1 MYTVVVADDEEEIR
15 RALVRR
21 VCWAEAGLEVIGEAE
36 NGAEALELVER
47 LEPDLLLTDVRM
59 PFMSGIELAREVR
72 EIRPTMQ
79 IAFLSGYDDFSYA
92 QQAIQ
97 YNIISYMLKPISA
110 AKLTEELI
118 KIRKKLD
125 EKFESFA
132 RWNGSLEQSE
142 QLELLMALMLDPFRE
157 EENVE
162 GEARLKQQAVACGL
176 PSELS
181 ETRYVVMVTRIQD
194 DTGAN
199 RTVPGSVTALDSII
213 KKYLHHVSFYTEN
226 RVISL
231 LAATHAGMT
240 KYLHILVEDIMQSVE
255 RITGLHA
262 AIGVSREN
270 DRLSDSHE
278 IYAEAMN
285 ALHYCGKTKSSV
297 HFISDIER
305 QDKIDHEEMQRVVD
319 RVEQLVRNG
328 TQEELEAYLQAMGK
342 KMAEQKLSSMTVRL
356 MAAGI
361 VTAVLQV
368 AYTVADKKAFEELQS
383 TSPLQQQV
391 FLEEIRELWENC
403 ISFCCRAKQIVSEQ
417 RSKSGSVI
425 CDQALELIRRRYD
438 DPGLSVVSVS
448 SEIAVTP
455 NYLSSLIKKNTGKT
469 FVELLTEKRIEAARE
484 MLLGTPMKIG
494 EIAEK
499 CGYND
504 QHYFSYCFKKET
516 GISPN
521 GCRRREAEHAK
532 N

>member
-21 VCWAEAGLEVIGEAE
+21 VCWAEAGFEVIGEAE

-142 QLELLMALMLDPFRE
+142 QMELLMALVLDPFRE
-157 EENVE
+157 NESEEAE
-162 GEARLKQQAVACGL
+162 QRLKVQAAACGL
-176 PSELS
+176 PSEVS
-181 ETRYVVMVTRIQD
+181 EMRYVVMVTRIQD
-194 DTGAN
+194 GAGVN

-213 KKYLHHVSFYTEN
+213 KKYVHHVSFYTEN

-262 AIGVSREN
+262 AIGVSRET
-270 DRLSDSHE
+270 DRLANSHE

-305 QDKIDHEEMQRVVD
+305 QDKFDHEEMQRVVD

-328 TQEELEAYLQAMGK
+328 TQEELEAYLQAMEK

-403 ISFCCRAKQIVSEQ
+403 ISFCRRAKQIVSEQ

-438 DPGLSVVSVS
+438 DPDLSIVSVS

-469 FVELLTEKRIEAARE
+469 FVELLTEKRIETARE
-484 MLLGTPMKIG
+484 MLLETTMKIG

-521 GCRRREAEHAK
+521 GCRREVRHAK

>member
-21 VCWAEAGLEVIGEAE
+21 VCWAEAGFEVIGEAE

-97 YNIISYMLKPISA
+97 YNIISYMLKPISS

-270 DRLSDSHE
+270 DRLSDSH
-278 IYAEAMN
+278 
-285 ALHYCGKTKSSV
+285 
-297 HFISDIER
+297 
-305 QDKIDHEEMQRVVD
+305 
-319 RVEQLVRNG
+319 
-328 TQEELEAYLQAMGK
+328 
-342 KMAEQKLSSMTVRL
+342 
-356 MAAGI
+356 
-361 VTAVLQV
+361 
-368 AYTVADKKAFEELQS
+368 
-383 TSPLQQQV
+383 
-391 FLEEIRELWENC
+391 
-403 ISFCCRAKQIVSEQ
+403 
-417 RSKSGSVI
+417 
-425 CDQALELIRRRYD
+425 
-438 DPGLSVVSVS
+438 
-448 SEIAVTP
+448 
-455 NYLSSLIKKNTGKT
+455 
-469 FVELLTEKRIEAARE
+469 
-484 MLLGTPMKIG
+484 
-494 EIAEK
+494 
-499 CGYND
+499 
-504 QHYFSYCFKKET
+504 
-516 GISPN
+516 
-521 GCRRREAEHAK
+521 
-532 N
+532 